1 MLHAASAGR
10 RRQRASEE
18 LSKLEPRRRAIEM
31 LRGGCQLGAGRIR
44 AVVMKWGPNSEMSE
58 GGGVWSSAR
67 RRRCDRERE
76 SQAGNFNVGFAA
88 R

>member
-1 MLHAASAGR
+1 MLPLQGEGDR
-10 RRQRASEE
+10 ERPEE
-18 LSKLEPRRRAIEM
+18 LSELEPRRRAIEM

>member
-1 MLHAASAGR
+1 MLPLQGEGDR
-10 RRQRASEE
+10 ERPEE
-18 LSKLEPRRRAIEM
+18 LSELERRRSAIEM